1 MNVFDFF
8 ITSINYLMNS
18 STYNKDK
25 RTEVRTLEF
34 RANKNMLLRP
44 LNAKKE
50 SIHINV
56 GGLCSTE
63 GF

>member
-1 MNVFDFF
+1 MNVFDLF

-25 RTEVRTLEF
+25 RTEIRTLEF
-34 RANKNMLLRP
+34 RANTKMLLRP
-44 LNAKKE
+44 LNSKKE
-50 SIHINV
+50 SIHTNV
-56 GGLCSTE
+56 GGLCFTE